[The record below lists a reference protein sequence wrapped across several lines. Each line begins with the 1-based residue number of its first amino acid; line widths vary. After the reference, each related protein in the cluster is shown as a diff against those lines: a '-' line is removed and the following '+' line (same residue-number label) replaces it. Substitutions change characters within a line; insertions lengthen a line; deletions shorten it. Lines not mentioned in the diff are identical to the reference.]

1 MNSKEFKYLM
11 RSLSFDFAMSLRDKT
26 HNLRT
31 FNWNGKKVFYRT
43 SSSDMTLIYEILL
56 KSKYRSEYYF
66 PEKIKP
72 EVILDIGGNVGIT
85 SIYLAS
91 IFPNATI
98 YTFEPLLANY
108 KILQK
113 NTEQYG
119 NIKVFNIGLG
129 SKNGSFKVFLS
140 DDSENFGG
148 VSFYTKVEGNKT
160 ESYTEC
166 KVRNINDVIQELNI
180 SSIDLMKIDTEG
192 SEYDILS
199 CLNDEIL
206 RSIFWI
212 TGELHGNRDFELLN
226 YLNSMGFSISVKKLI
241 DNRLFMFNAGKE
253 EIISQLSRKEIK
265 IL

>member
-11 RSLSFDFAMSLRDKT
+11 RSLSFNFAMSLRDKT
-26 HNLRT
+26 HNLRSY
-31 FNWNGKKVFYRT
+31 NWNGKKVFYRT

-98 YTFEPLLANY
+98 YTFEPLLENY

-148 VSFYTKVEGNKT
+148 VSFYSEGEGNKT

-180 SSIDLMKIDTEG
+180 SAIDLMKIDTEG